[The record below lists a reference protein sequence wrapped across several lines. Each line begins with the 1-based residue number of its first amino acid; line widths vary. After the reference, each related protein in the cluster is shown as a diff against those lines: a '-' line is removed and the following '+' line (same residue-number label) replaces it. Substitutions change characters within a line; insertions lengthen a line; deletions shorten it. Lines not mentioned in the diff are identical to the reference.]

1 MTRPYKTQKL
11 SPLNIPMNK
20 LIGKKITEA
29 RHKRIKII
37 NAGDPEL
44 PSKAFE
50 KVVFCTQTELAK
62 ALNIKYQQV
71 SKYEAGSNTI
81 SSVRLIQIAEFFG
94 RPIEYFTKEATEL
107 LRQDTSLTNNPIA
120 PSLKEFGN
128 NTSSKCH

>member
-1 MTRPYKTQKL
+1 MTRPYKKHKL
-11 SPLNIPMNK
+11 SDLDKAMNK
-20 LIGKKITEA
+20 VIGKKVNEA
-29 RHKRIKII
+29 RHNRVKII
-37 NAGDPEL
+37 NAGDPNFPE
-44 PSKAFE
+44 KRFE

-81 SSVRLIQIAEFFG
+81 SSVRLIQIAEFFD
-94 RPIEYFTKEATEL
+94 RPIQYFTKEATEL

>member
-1 MTRPYKTQKL
+1 MTRPYKKHKL
-11 SPLNIPMNK
+11 SDLDKAMNK
-20 LIGKKITEA
+20 LIGKKVTEA

-44 PSKAFE
+44 PSRAFE

-62 ALNIKYQQV
+62 GLNVKYQQV

-120 PSLKEFGN
+120 PSLKEYGI
-128 NTSSKCH
+128 TEKSKCH

>member
-1 MTRPYKTQKL
+1 MTRPYKKHKL
-11 SPLNIPMNK
+11 SELDKAMNK
-20 LIGKKITEA
+20 VIGKKVTEA

-44 PSKAFE
+44 PSRAFE

-62 ALNIKYQQV
+62 GLNVKYQQV
-71 SKYEAGSNTI
+71 SKYEQGSNTI

-94 RPIEYFTKEATEL
+94 RPIEYFIKEATEL

-120 PSLKEFGN
+120 PSVKEFGN

>member
-1 MTRPYKTQKL
+1 MTRPYKKHQLTQMDRA
-11 SPLNIPMNK
+11 MNK

-29 RHKRIKII
+29 RYNRIKVI

-44 PSKAFE
+44 PDRAFE
-50 KVVFCTQTELAK
+50 KKVFCTQTELAK
-62 ALNIKYQQV
+62 SLDVKYQQV
-71 SKYEAGSNTI
+71 SKYEQGSNTI
-81 SSVRLIQIAEFFG
+81 SSVRLIQIAEFFK
-94 RPIEYFTKEATEL
+94 RPLDYFTKEATEL